1 MRQEDIT
8 EIIIHCAATPEG
20 VNFDINDIRKWHVD
34 ERGWSDVGYHYIILL
49 DGTIQKGR
57 PTNKQGAHC
66 LGHNSKSIGV
76 CYIGGVDKYS
86 KSKDTRTDAQ
96 KVALKAL
103 VFMIKDQFKTISS
116 VHGHNEFSKKAC
128 PSFDVSKE
136 F

>member
-66 LGHNSKSIGV
+66 LGHNGNSIGV